1 MVSQLHSL
9 LLFMW
14 WSIATHKIRRTHRDF
29 IIIMRCRFAVCII
42 IIIMQCSFCSLHHHL
57 AMCIVQFASSSMQ
70 NAYSLHKH
78 AICTHDKVMHYHRP
92 SMQKIWH
99 ITVLMT
105 TIITITITITKHNAT
120 DLSYHYTCS
129 KASSVTLVLMGFSL
143 SPKLSG
149 ESNSG
154 EIQGG
159 LSGVV
164 GEEAEAERRW
174 PLPYE

>member
-105 TIITITITITKHNAT
+105 TIILHQLITITITIKNTITSLGLNTTTTRHRDSSRSDWCPHWSHETPNSSFVG
-120 DLSYHYTCS
+120 SYARVSESITI
-129 KASSVTLVLMGFSL
+129 SL
-143 SPKLSG
+143 
-149 ESNSG
+149 
-154 EIQGG
+154 
-159 LSGVV
+159 
-164 GEEAEAERRW
+164 ARW
-174 PLPYE
+174 